1 MKDPTNELLIKA
13 GVKTKNYFEFQA
25 ESSDNIIEFY
35 NTIKKHSDSLIF
47 IWKFAFFRNC
57 FFPEV
62 ECELTVSLSFDEVIN
77 IMKKQEDSHLMIRTL
92 KLINQERL
100 TEDSKVKFTTQNLID
115 QGDDLGN

>member
-1 MKDPTNELLIKA
+1 MKDPTNTLLINSGIKI
-13 GVKTKNYFEFQA
+13 KYHFEFLA
-25 ESSDNIIEFY
+25 ESSNDFIEFY
-35 NTIKKHSDSLIF
+35 NTILKHSAPQLF

-62 ECELTVSLSFDEVIN
+62 ECELTVSLSFEQVIN

-115 QGDDLGN
+115 RGDDLGN